1 MISMKNMYSMK
12 SMKGVNEESMKIKAN
27 IVVGENG
34 EITLPED
41 FLRTFKLSP
50 GDKLIV
56 LGDENARIAMKKY
69 DFVLYK
75 ALNLLAEMG
84 LIERRMEE

>member
-41 FLRTFKLSP
+41 F
-50 GDKLIV
+50 
-56 LGDENARIAMKKY
+56 
-69 DFVLYK
+69 
-75 ALNLLAEMG
+75 
-84 LIERRMEE
+84 

>member
-1 MISMKNMYSMK
+1 MKNMYSMK
-12 SMKGVNEESMKIKAN
+12 NMKGVNEESMKIKAN

-56 LGDENARIAMKKY
+56 LGDEKLEKYGEIEKSITTTYRKRIWNSSR
-69 DFVLYK
+69 F
-75 ALNLLAEMG
+75 
-84 LIERRMEE
+84 